1 MSDFTLVRDINIPPL
16 TKNELKKLATNIP
29 EMAEVTVHTLSTTLQ
44 EINRNY
50 PYTMLDWLKIMLT
63 ITSTVIAI
71 IVVVVVIYAK
81 KSGNCL
87 CGKHLQN
94 NRKNKNTNLDNLDEI
109 KLK

>member
-1 MSDFTLVRDINIPPL
+1 
-16 TKNELKKLATNIP
+16 
-29 EMAEVTVHTLSTTLQ
+29 MAEVTVHTLNTKLK

-50 PYTMLDWLKIMLT
+50 PYTMPDWFKIMLT
-63 ITSTVIAI
+63 VTSTIIAI

-94 NRKNKNTNLDNLDEI
+94 NRKNQKTNLD
-109 KLK
+109 